1 MLTVVGFVFF
11 ALSTCQDS
19 NPLNAAQFMA
29 LMNIYSASG
38 ESRKKTQTANKQTT
52 KKKKK
57 KKKKNIFFF
66 SKSVC
71 RLFGNAM
78 STICQHRRLPTT
90 GIRSPGLQ
98 ERQRGE
104 AQHVS
109 HNLRVNRR

>member
-19 NPLNAAQFMA
+19 NPLNAAQFTA

-38 ESRKKTQTANKQTT
+38 ESRKKPKQQT
-52 KKKKK
+52 KKK